1 MIVYTDGACSGNP
14 GPGGFG
20 IAVYSDEGT
29 LLSTYGGT
37 KQRTTNNEQELLAI
51 LHSLKLFGH
60 KLGETTGEMAVV
72 YSDSSYA
79 VNTYNEWMF
88 NWARRGWKK
97 SDKKTP
103 ENLAIIQEYFNLY
116 MDGWRIDLRKCDG
129 HAGVEGNELAD
140 SLARGLWKHDTIEVK
155 LDV

>member
-29 LLSTYGGT
+29 FIESYAART
-37 KQRTTNNEQELLAI
+37 KSNTTNNEQELLAI
-51 LHSLKLFGH
+51 LHALELYGH
-60 KLGETTGEMAVV
+60 KLGDTTGEMAVV

-79 VNTYNEWMF
+79 VNTYNKWMF
-88 NWARRGWKK
+88 DWERRGWKK

-103 ENLAIIQEYFNLY
+103 ENLAIIQNYYKLY

-129 HAGVEGNELAD
+129 HSGIEGNEMADNLATGKI
-140 SLARGLWKHDTIEVK
+140 LPTKEL
-155 LDV
+155 